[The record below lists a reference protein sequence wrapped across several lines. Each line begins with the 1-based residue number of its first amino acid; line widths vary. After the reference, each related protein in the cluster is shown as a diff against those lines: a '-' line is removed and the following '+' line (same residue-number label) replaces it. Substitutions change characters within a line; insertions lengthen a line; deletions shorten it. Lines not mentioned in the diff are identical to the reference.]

1 MTWITTNSGKRFDF
15 TQPFDNTFDI
25 HDIAHA
31 LAHINRFTGHTD
43 QPYSVAQHSVYV
55 SNIVP
60 PRYALAG
67 LMHDAAEA
75 YLGDVSAPLKALLPE
90 YKRIEHEVEMALW
103 VAFKIPVSDA
113 IHPCIKAADLRMLAT
128 EKRDLVTYDGDWLAL
143 EGITPIEDR
152 IMPWPPMYAE
162 EMFLSRFLEL
172 TQARAVA
179 RALLAC
185 AGDES

>member
-90 YKRIEHEVEMALW
+90 YKRIEHEVEMALCRQRRDP
-103 VAFKIPVSDA
+103 PVHQGRRPPHVGDREA
-113 IHPCIKAADLRMLAT
+113 RPRELRRRLAGAGRHHAD
-128 EKRDLVTYDGDWLAL
+128 
-143 EGITPIEDR
+143 
-152 IMPWPPMYAE
+152 
-162 EMFLSRFLEL
+162 
-172 TQARAVA
+172 
-179 RALLAC
+179 
-185 AGDES
+185 